1 MTLALDS
8 LIQALDYATTST
20 IQGKFWDPGG
30 EIRAQIKSGIALA
43 SAREPDRPQI
53 IATAEW
59 VGQKIEEEADRA
71 RRDETEEYR
80 RRQSR

>member
-1 MTLALDS
+1 MRWIS
-8 LIQALDYATTST
+8 LSQALDYATTST

-30 EIRAQIKSGIALA
+30 EIRAQIKSGLALA
-43 SAREPDRPQI
+43 SAREPDRQGI